1 MKYLITLT
9 VCNLIFLGYTAS
21 AQTLSLG
28 EIQQK
33 SKEKLPEA
41 LNTFREFLA
50 MPNDGHFPEQIITN
64 LAWCDRKFTAM
75 GFKTKE
81 IISDGVPHL
90 YTEKIIDKKKKTI
103 LFYLQID
110 GQPVD
115 STKWNQENPFTATVK
130 DETGNVIPWNEMMDS
145 PDENLKIYARSASDS
160 KGPATC
166 FISAL
171 ELMNEM
177 NLSSD
182 FNIKVIMDFQEE
194 MSSPTIA
201 DLVNK
206 NRELLNA
213 DYLLIMDGTRH
224 ISNLPTL
231 TFGARGIATITLT
244 VFGAKEDLHSGQYG
258 NYAPNP
264 AFKLA
269 RLLASMKDDDGR
281 VLIDGYYDGV
291 EISET
296 DRAYFDKIP
305 EDMNELNERLGIAKS
320 EAVANGYQATMQ
332 YPSLNIRGMGA
343 GWIGKGVRTLIPATA
358 TAEID
363 LRLVPETDGDRMIEL
378 VRQHLIKQ
386 EAYLVDAPPTD
397 EERARYAT
405 IVFFKGKTGSKPFRT
420 EINSEIGDWLGK
432 AMDRATGENNYVKVR
447 ATGGSQPMASFI
459 ETLDVPAVSIR
470 IPNPDNNI
478 HAPNENIRIGNFLEG
493 VQMCLG
499 ILTQPL
505 K

>member
-1 MKYLITLT
+1 MKYLLILI
-9 VCNLIFLGYTAS
+9 VCSLIFWKRTAS
-21 AQTLSLG
+21 AQTLSLE

-41 LNTFREFLA
+41 LNTFQEFLA
-50 MPNDGHFPEQIITN
+50 MPNDGHFPEQIATN
-64 LAWCDRKFTAM
+64 LAWCNRKFTSI
-75 GFKTKE
+75 GFKTQK
-81 IISDGVPHL
+81 IVSNGVPHL
-90 YTEKIIDKKKKTI
+90 YAEKIVDEKKKNI

-115 STKWNQENPFTATVK
+115 STKWNQENPFMATAK
-130 DETGNVIPWNEMMDS
+130 DEQGNITSWDKLGNS

-177 NLSSD
+177 ELSSD

-201 DLVNK
+201 DLVND
-206 NRELLNA
+206 NRELLDA

-269 RLLASMKDDDGR
+269 RLLATMKDDEGR
-281 VLIDGYYDGV
+281 VLIDGYYDGI
-291 EISET
+291 EISEA
-296 DRAYFDKIP
+296 DKVYFDKIP
-305 EDMNELNERLGIAKS
+305 EDMNELNKRLGIAKS
-320 EAVANGYQATMQ
+320 EAVAEGYQATMQ

-363 LRLVPETDGDRMIEL
+363 LRLVPETKGDRMIEL
-378 VRQHLIKQ
+378 VKTHLQKQ
-386 EAYLVDAPPTD
+386 GAYLVDAPPTD
-397 EERARYAT
+397 EERATYST
-405 IVFFKGKTGSKPFRT
+405 IVYFKAKTGSKPFRT
-420 EINSEIGDWLGK
+420 EINSEIGDWLGY
-432 AMDRATGENNYVKVR
+432 AMDRATGENNYVKIR

-478 HAPNENIRIGNFLEG
+478 HAPNENIRVGNFREG
-493 VQMCLG
+493 IQMCLG
-499 ILTQPL
+499 ILTEPL

>member
-1 MKYLITLT
+1 MKFYRIFLF
-9 VCNLIFLGYTAS
+9 CNLVLLVYTAS
-21 AQTLSLG
+21 GQLLNEHYIKQRSG
-28 EIQQK
+28 V
-33 SKEKLPEA
+33 KLPEA
-41 LNTFREFLA
+41 LSTFREFLA
-50 MPNDGHFPEQIITN
+50 MPNDGHFPEQIATN
-64 LAWCDRKFTAM
+64 FAWCNRKFNSI
-75 GFKTKE
+75 GFKTQK
-81 IISDGVPHL
+81 IVSNGVPHL
-90 YTEKIIDKKKKTI
+90 YAERIINEKKKNI

-115 STKWNQENPFTATVK
+115 STKWDQESPFAATIK
-130 DETGNVIPWNEMMDS
+130 DENGNVISWGKLGNS

-171 ELMNEM
+171 EIMNEM
-177 NLSSD
+177 KLSSD

-281 VLIDGYYDGV
+281 VLIDSFYDGI

-296 DRAYFDKIP
+296 DKAYFDKIP
-305 EDMNELNERLGIAKS
+305 EDMDELNKRLGIAKS
-320 EAVANGYQATMQ
+320 ETVAEGYQATMQ

-343 GWIGKGVRTLIPATA
+343 GWIGKDVRTLIPASA

-363 LRLVPETDGDRMIEL
+363 IRLVPETEGNRMIEL
-378 VRQHLIKQ
+378 VKGHLLKQ
-386 EAYLVDAPPTD
+386 GVYLVDAQPTD
-397 EERARYAT
+397 AERAKYPT
-405 IVFFKGKTGSKPFRT
+405 IVYFKGKTGSKPFRT

-432 AMDRATGENNYVKVR
+432 SMDRAVGDNNYVKVR

-478 HAPNENIRIGNFLEG
+478 HAPNENIRIGNFREG
-493 VQMCLG
+493 IQMCLG
-499 ILTQPL
+499 ILTEPL
-505 K
+505 R

>member
-1 MKYLITLT
+1 MNFLKILLFCSFILLINS
-9 VCNLIFLGYTAS
+9 VF
-21 AQTLSLG
+21 AQSLSRE
-28 EIQQK
+28 EIKQK
-33 SKEKLPEA
+33 SVEKLPNTLA
-41 LNTFREFLA
+41 TFREFLA
-50 MPNDGHFPEQIITN
+50 IPNDGHFPEQIVEN
-64 LAWCDRKFTAM
+64 LNWCNTKFTEL
-75 GFKTKE
+75 GFTTNE
-81 IISDGVPHL
+81 IISGEIPHL
-90 YTEKIIDKKKKTI
+90 YAEKIIDKKKKTI

-115 STKWNQENPFTATVK
+115 QSKWDQESPFRATIK
-130 DETGNVIPWNEMMDS
+130 DQAGNVIPWEQLGNSPNE
-145 PDENLKIYARSASDS
+145 ELKIYARSASDS
-160 KGPATC
+160 KGPAMC

-171 ELMNEM
+171 EIMNEM
-177 NLSSD
+177 NRSAD

-201 DLVNK
+201 DLVNN
-206 NRELLNA
+206 NRDLLNA

-269 RLLASMKDDDGR
+269 RLLATMKDDDGR
-281 VLIDGYYDGV
+281 VLIDGFYDGIT
-291 EISET
+291 ISEA
-296 DRAYFDKIP
+296 DKAYFNKIP
-305 EDMNELNERLGIAKS
+305 EDMNDLNERLGIAKS
-320 EAVANGYQATMQ
+320 EAVAEGYQATMQ
-332 YPSLNIRGMGA
+332 YPSMNIRGMGA

-363 LRLVPETDGDRMIEL
+363 MRLVPETEGNRMIEL
-378 VRQHLIKQ
+378 VKNHLQKQ
-386 EAYLVDAPPTD
+386 GVHIVDAPPTD
-397 EERARYAT
+397 EERAKYST
-405 IVFFKGKTGSKPFRT
+405 IVYFKGKTGSKPFRT

-432 AMDRATGENNYVKVR
+432 AMERGVGEGFIKVR

-478 HAPNENIRIGNFLEG
+478 HAPNENIRIGNFKEG
-493 VQMCLG
+493 IQMCLG

>member
-1 MKYLITLT
+1 MKPSAIFIFYSLVLLI
-9 VCNLIFLGYTAS
+9 YTTS
-21 AQTLSLG
+21 AQQLNHD
-28 EIQQK
+28 EIK
-33 SKEKLPEA
+33 LRSEEKLPEA
-41 LNTFREFLA
+41 LATFQEFLA
-50 MPNDGHFPEQIITN
+50 MPNDGHFPQQIATN
-64 LAWCDRKFTAM
+64 LAWCDRKFTSI
-75 GFKTKE
+75 GFKTRK
-81 IISDGVPHL
+81 IVSGGVPHL
-90 YTEKIIDKKKKTI
+90 YAEKIIDKKKKNI

-115 STKWNQENPFTATVK
+115 STKWDQESPFTAIIK
-130 DETGNVIPWNEMMDS
+130 DEEGNIILWNKLENK
-145 PDENLKIYARSASDS
+145 PNENLKIYARSASDS

-177 NLSSD
+177 KLSAD

-201 DLVNK
+201 NLVNK
-206 NRELLNA
+206 NRDLLNA

-269 RLLASMKDDDGR
+269 RLLASMKDNDGR
-281 VLIDGYYDGV
+281 VLIDSYYDGI
-291 EISET
+291 EISEA
-296 DRAYFDKIP
+296 DKAYFDKIP
-305 EDMNELNERLGIAKS
+305 EDMGELNERLGIAKS

-378 VRQHLIKQ
+378 VRQHLTKQ
-386 EAYLVDAPPTD
+386 GAYLVDAPPTD
-397 EERARYAT
+397 EERAKYPT
-405 IVFFKGKTGSKPFRT
+405 IVYFKGKTGSKPFRT
-420 EINSEIGDWLGK
+420 EINSEIGDWLGY

-493 VQMCLG
+493 IQMCLG

>member
-1 MKYLITLT
+1 MKWLKFFIFY
-9 VCNLIFLGYTAS
+9 NLICLVDTSTA
-21 AQTLSLG
+21 QQLDIDGIRQLS
-28 EIQQK
+28 E
-33 SKEKLPEA
+33 EKLPGTLA
-41 LNTFREFLA
+41 DFRHFLSL
-50 MPNDGHFPEQIITN
+50 PNDGHYPDQIISN
-64 LAWCDRKFTAM
+64 LNWCNHKFTAL
-75 GFKTKE
+75 GFTTKQL
-81 IISDGVPHL
+81 ISRGVPHL
-90 YTEKIIDKKKKTI
+90 YAEKSVGNEKKNI

-115 STKWNQENPFTATVK
+115 STKWDQESPFTATIK
-130 DETGNVIPWNEMMDS
+130 DKSGNVIPWDELGNS
-145 PDENLKIYARSASDS
+145 PDEDLKIYARSASDS
-160 KGPATC
+160 KGPAMC

-171 ELMNEM
+171 EIMDKM
-177 NLSSD
+177 GQSAD

-201 DLVNK
+201 ELVNN
-206 NRELLNA
+206 NRNLLNA

-231 TFGARGIATITLT
+231 TFGARGIATISLT
-244 VFGAKEDLHSGQYG
+244 VFGAKENLHSGQYG

-269 RLLASMKDDDGR
+269 RLLASMKDDEGR
-281 VLIDGYYDGV
+281 VLIDGYYDGI

-305 EDMNELNERLGIAKS
+305 EDMQELNERLGIAKS

-343 GWIGKGVRTLIPATA
+343 GWIGKEVRTLIPATA
-358 TAEID
+358 TAELD
-363 LRLVPETDGDRMIEL
+363 LRLVPETEGSRMIEL
-378 VRQHLIKQ
+378 VREHLIKHG
-386 EAYLVDAPPTD
+386 AYLVDVPPTD
-397 EERARYAT
+397 AERAKYPT
-405 IVFFKGKTGSKPFRT
+405 IVLFKAKTGSKPFRT
-420 EINSEIGDWLGK
+420 EINSEIGDWLGLS
-432 AMDRATGENNYVKVR
+432 MNRSVGTDNYIKVR

-459 ETLDVPAVSIR
+459 ETLDVPAVSVR

-478 HAPNENIRIGNFLEG
+478 HGPNENIRIGNFKEG
-493 VQMCLG
+493 IQMCLG

-505 K
+505 R